1 MKHSSNIVFEVRYN
15 LKHIHISEFIQLN
28 SVDYNNINNLIN
40 SVRYLRFIEEKTQL
54 RSFVAQSTETQ
65 REILTTVERF

>member
-15 LKHIHISEFIQLN
+15 LKNLHISEIIQLN
-28 SVDYNNINNLIN
+28 SFDYNNINNLIN